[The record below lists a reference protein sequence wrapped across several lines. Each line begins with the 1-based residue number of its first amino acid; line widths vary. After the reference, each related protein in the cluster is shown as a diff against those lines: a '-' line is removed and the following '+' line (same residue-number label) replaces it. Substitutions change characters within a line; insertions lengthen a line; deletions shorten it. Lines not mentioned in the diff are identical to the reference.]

1 MREVRESG
9 RKPGDSRDYV
19 KPVPPMLIA
28 ALGSAIAS
36 WVFGASVVTLILA
49 VLIVALVVMKHMDKC
64 QDVD

>member
-1 MREVRESG
+1 
-9 RKPGDSRDYV
+9 
-19 KPVPPMLIA
+19 MLIA